1 MTAEKKDRRPL
12 RIKNLADLKRHIKLG
27 TELVATAHQYHPD
40 IVGLT
45 RVVTKV
51 QTNGFYSKIKD
62 QPDHKWSTCNHGMGF
77 WSPFN
82 KANAY
87 HFTDSTVQVL
97 NTRKNDGSVLYEME
111 LYDGRQSMSEQNKEV
126 PDMNEWERL
135 HRQAQRYKEAYLRVD
150 IKKDEAPIYE
160 PKMNAYLEE
169 TVAKY
174 LHLSDDYISLT
185 EIARKF
191 DAKNPSYLIQ
201 SWLRNRNTVK
211 FLATWERNNNP
222 DFNEVAFE
230 KLVVEAKTPQFT

>member
-1 MTAEKKDRRPL
+1 MEPL
-12 RIKNLADLKRHIKLG
+12 
-27 TELVATAHQYHPD
+27 
-40 IVGLT
+40 
-45 RVVTKV
+45 
-51 QTNGFYSKIKD
+51 F
-62 QPDHKWSTCNHGMGF
+62 
-77 WSPFN
+77 
-82 KANAY
+82 
-87 HFTDSTVQVL
+87 
-97 NTRKNDGSVLYEME
+97 
-111 LYDGRQSMSEQNKEV
+111 GR
-126 PDMNEWERL
+126 
-135 HRQAQRYKEAYLRVD
+135 YLRVD